1 MSNIKAIFEE
11 NIVEI
16 IEDLNAELLQDRIIN
31 FWKKVGAH
39 LTLTELVD
47 TYWGE
52 VKSEFA
58 VDLGVTFGKIFEL
71 YLPFKLQS
79 LGYNVKPQFSSAGD
93 MIEEFAGSDIYW
105 ELKTG
110 RGDFIQG
117 ATHSPKEKGAMNL
130 IQVLWDCHWDKS
142 LNEIME
148 TGEFISVINVCVFE
162 STTVNSV
169 GEHSDNNSRT
179 TLKFT
184 RDRYDDC
191 VEACVYGKIKQ
202 NRVNVGF
209 VKTPAPVNNI
219 LALV

>member
-1 MSNIKAIFEE
+1 MSNVKEIFQE

-16 IEDLNAELLQDRIIN
+16 IEDLNKELLQDRIIN

-93 MIEEFAGSDIYW
+93 MVEDYEGKDIYW

-110 RGDFIQG
+110 RGKFIQG
-117 ATHSPKEKGAMNL
+117 ATHSPKEKGKMNL

-142 LNEIME
+142 LNEILE
-148 TGEFISVINVCVFE
+148 TGEFISVINVCVFQG
-162 STTVNSV
+162 TTVNSV
-169 GEHSDNNSRT
+169 GEHSNNNSRT
-179 TLKFT
+179 TLQFT
-184 RDRYDDC
+184 ADRYEDC
-191 VEACVYGKIKQ
+191 VEACVYGTIKK
-202 NRVNVGF
+202 NRINVAF
-209 VKTPAPVNNI
+209 QKTPAPMNI

>member
-1 MSNIKAIFEE
+1 MSNVKAIFEE

-71 YLPFKLQS
+71 YLPLKLQS

-93 MIEEFAGSDIYW
+93 MVENYEGKDIYW

-110 RGDFIQG
+110 RGKFIQG
-117 ATHSPKEKGAMNL
+117 ATHSPKEKGKMNL

-142 LNEIME
+142 LNEIIAS
-148 TGEFISVINVCVFE
+148 GEFISVINVCVFE

-169 GEHSDNNSRT
+169 GEHSNNNSRT
-179 TLKFT
+179 TLQFT
-184 RDRYDDC
+184 ADRYDDC

-202 NRVNVGF
+202 NRVNVAF
-209 VKTPAPVNNI
+209 VKTPAPS
-219 LALV
+219 LVLV

>member
-1 MSNIKAIFEE
+1 MSNIKTIFEE

-16 IEDLNAELLQDRIIN
+16 IEDLNAELLQYRIIN

-79 LGYNVKPQFSSAGD
+79 MGYNVKPRFSSAGD
-93 MIEEFAGSDIYW
+93 MIEELKQGEKHW

-110 RGDFIQG
+110 RGKFIQG
-117 ATHSPKEKGAMNL
+117 ATHSPKEKGKMNL

-162 STTVNSV
+162 DTTVNSI
-169 GEHSDNNSRT
+169 GEHSNNNSRT
-179 TLKFT
+179 TLQFT
-184 RDRYDDC
+184 ADRYEDC
-191 VEACVYGKIKQ
+191 VEACVYGTIKK
-202 NRVNVGF
+202 NRVNVAF
-209 VKTPAPVNNI
+209 QKTPAPMNI
-219 LALV
+219 MALV

>member
-1 MSNIKAIFEE
+1 MSNIKTIFEE

-31 FWKKVGAH
+31 FWKKVGSH
-39 LTLTELVD
+39 LTLTELVN

-79 LGYNVKPQFSSAGD
+79 MGYDVKPRFSSAGD
-93 MIEEFAGSDIYW
+93 MIEELIWGEKHW
-105 ELKTG
+105 EIKTG
-110 RGDFIQG
+110 RGKFIQG
-117 ATHSPKEKGAMNL
+117 ATHSPKEKGKMNL

-142 LNEIME
+142 LDDIMK
-148 TGEFISVINVCVFE
+148 TGEFISVINVCIFE
-162 STTVNSV
+162 DTTVNSI
-169 GEHSDNNSRT
+169 GEHSNNNSRT
-179 TLKFT
+179 ILKFT

-191 VEACVYGKIKQ
+191 LEACVYGNIKK

-209 VKTPAPVNNI
+209 VKTPAPVNV